1 MSIFFYETVR
11 LSFTY
16 TASSDIFN
24 LIFTFKLNILS
35 VGINETNQ
43 ISSGEE
49 EEEDEEREDE
59 GIHIGDGED
68 DDNDN
73 DNDNDNDDLQMGQN
87 REVQSLSISNSLNS
101 GLNMNLLFSSA
112 ATSSTAANPSDPQRA
127 VDMASFLK
135 DFMDMHNDQIKTETV
150 VKANT
155 NNETRKISQSLVIHE
170 EHSGN
175 ERRKECSSSLMD
187 VSNESSDEENEE
199 HSDFPPN
206 SDKESSEKEYH
217 FVGLTGKLLPLYQK
231 PDM

>member
-1 MSIFFYETVR
+1 MR

-16 TASSDIFN
+16 TASSDTFN
-24 LIFTFKLNILS
+24 LNFTFNIYNLS

-59 GIHIGDGED
+59 GIHSGDGED

-73 DNDNDNDDLQMGQN
+73 DDLQMGKN
-87 REVQSLSISNSLNS
+87 REEINGNLLQSLSISNSLNS

-135 DFMDMHNDQIKTETV
+135 DFMDMHNDQIKTEAV

-175 ERRKECSSSLMD
+175 ERRKECSSSFMD